1 MGLFGRKQK
10 RKLSREEERRQ
21 ETLRTMEM
29 QRQSFIRN
37 RYTQYQIIGSGDGC
51 DLCRSMKGK
60 VFDVKDFEPGKTAP
74 PFCVNCRCSVAPYMD
89 KDKYNRWIDALSKG
103 KNVRYKNFK

>member
-10 RKLSREEERRQ
+10 RKLSKEEERMKIMLQ
-21 ETLRTMEM
+21 QMEA

-37 RYTQYQIIGSGDGC
+37 GYSQYQIIGTGDEC
-51 DLCRSMKGK
+51 NICRSMKGK

-74 PFCVNCRCSVAPYMD
+74 PFCANCRCSVAAYMD
-89 KDKYNRWIDALSKG
+89 KGKYDRWIDALSKG
-103 KNVRYKNFK
+103 KNVRYKDFK